1 MARAVQD
8 LTDYEAQ
15 QLLYD
20 WRLWARPN
28 QIPPTES
35 WRTWLILAGRGFG
48 KTRTGAEWVKDQVQN
63 HGKRRIALVGRT
75 SADCRKTM
83 VEGEAGLL
91 SVFPPELRPRYEP
104 SRRQI
109 TFANGAIAIT
119 YPSEEPNLLRGP
131 AHDAAWVDELA
142 SFYDA
147 DVDETVTEG
156 MGTTWSNLQMGL
168 RLGNNPQQVVT
179 TTPRPIKLIKTLLK
193 SPTTYVTRG
202 STYENKAN
210 LAEAFYSEILS
221 KYEGTRLGR
230 QELMAEILEDVE
242 GALWK
247 RQLIDETRITE
258 VRAKNLQRIVVAID
272 PAVTSNENSDETG
285 IVVAAK
291 GTDGRG
297 YLLDDLTCRLS
308 PDGWAV
314 RAVSALRER
323 GADRILAEVNNGG
336 DLVER
341 VIRTVDRLVPYK
353 AIHASRG
360 KITRAEPIAA
370 LYEQGKISH
379 VGNFTELEDELCSY
393 SGKIGE
399 KSPNRMDA
407 LVIAFTELMID
418 RQSSPKAFW
427 I

>member
-242 GALWK
+242 GAIFRRPW
-247 RQLIDETRITE
+247 IDEQRVSEIRT
-258 VRAKNLQRIVVAID
+258 KNLQRIVVAID
-272 PAVTSNENSDETG
+272 PAVTSKDTSDDTG
-285 IVVAAK
+285 IVAA
-291 GTDGRG
+291 GLGVDGRG
-297 YLLDDLTCRLS
+297 YLLDDATCRLS
-308 PDGWAV
+308 ADGWIR
-314 RAVSALRER
+314 RAVNLFHER
-323 GADRILAEVNNGG
+323 KADRMVAEVNNGG
-336 DLVER
+336 ELVETLL
-341 VIRTVDRLVPYK
+341 RTVDKHISYK
-353 AIHASRG
+353 PVHAARG
-360 KITRAEPIAA
+360 KITRAEPVAA
-370 LYEQGKISH
+370 LVEQGRISH
-379 VGNFTELEDELCSY
+379 VGNFQQLEDELCTY
-393 SGKIGE
+393 TGKPGE
-399 KSPNRMDA
+399 QSPNRLDA
-407 LVIAFTELMID
+407 YVWAFTELMLE
-418 RQSSPKAFW
+418 RQSTPKAFW

>member
-242 GALWK
+242 GAIFRRPW
-247 RQLIDETRITE
+247 IDEQRVSEI
-258 VRAKNLQRIVVAID
+258 RMKNLQRIVVAID
-272 PAVTSNENSDETG
+272 PAVTSKDTSDDTG
-285 IVVAAK
+285 IVAA
-291 GTDGRG
+291 GLGVDGRG
-297 YLLDDLTCRLS
+297 YLLDDATCRLS
-308 PDGWAV
+308 ADGWIR
-314 RAVSALRER
+314 RAVNLFHER
-323 GADRILAEVNNGG
+323 KADRMVAEVNNGG
-336 DLVER
+336 ELVETLL
-341 VIRTVDRLVPYK
+341 RTVDKHISYK
-353 AIHASRG
+353 AVHAARG
-360 KITRAEPIAA
+360 KITRAEPVAA
-370 LYEQGKISH
+370 LVEQGRISH
-379 VGNFTELEDELCSY
+379 VGNFQQLEDELCTY
-393 SGKIGE
+393 TGKPGE
-399 KSPNRMDA
+399 QSPNRLDA
-407 LVIAFTELMID
+407 YVWAFTELMLE
-418 RQSSPKAFW
+418 RQSTPKAFW

>member
-193 SPTTYVTRG
+193 SPSTYVTRG

-242 GALWK
+242 GAIFRRPW
-247 RQLIDETRITE
+247 IDEQRVSEI
-258 VRAKNLQRIVVAID
+258 RMKNLQRIVVAID
-272 PAVTSNENSDETG
+272 PAVTSKDTSDDTG
-285 IVVAAK
+285 IVAA
-291 GTDGRG
+291 GLGVDGRG
-297 YLLDDLTCRLS
+297 YLLDDATCRLS
-308 PDGWAV
+308 ADGWIR
-314 RAVSALRER
+314 RAVNLFHER
-323 GADRILAEVNNGG
+323 KADRMVAEVNNGG
-336 DLVER
+336 ELVETLL
-341 VIRTVDRLVPYK
+341 RTVDKHISYK
-353 AIHASRG
+353 AVHAARG
-360 KITRAEPIAA
+360 KITRAEPVAA
-370 LYEQGKISH
+370 LVEQGRISH
-379 VGNFTELEDELCSY
+379 VGNFQQLEDELCTY
-393 SGKIGE
+393 TGKPGE
-399 KSPNRMDA
+399 QSPNRLDA
-407 LVIAFTELMID
+407 YVWAFTELMLE
-418 RQSSPKAFW
+418 RQSTPKAFW